1 MARKIIL
8 GKGREMA
15 FNEGKMPVY
24 ESVEEW
30 QAEGKR
36 RFGEDVKKWRFVCP
50 MCGHVAAVQDF
61 IDKGVKDPAN
71 AAYEECIGRYTG
83 AGAPSKENKGKG
95 CNWAAYGLFGIP
107 NGGAIVITGEK
118 DGEETGAHIFEFAE
132 EVHFAKDR
140 EEKPTKKEERNERF
154 AGEGLSQGAE

>member
-71 AAYEECIGRYTG
+71 AAYEECIADIPEQEHRARKTKAKVAIGLHTDYLAYRM
-83 AGAPSKENKGKG
+83 
-95 CNWAAYGLFGIP
+95 AA
-107 NGGAIVITGEK
+107 
-118 DGEETGAHIFEFAE
+118 
-132 EVHFAKDR
+132 
-140 EEKPTKKEERNERF
+140 
-154 AGEGLSQGAE
+154 Q

>member
-36 RFGEDVKKWRFVCP
+36 RFGEDVKKMAVCMP
-50 MCGHVAAVQDF
+50 DVRPCSSS
-61 IDKGVKDPAN
+61 
-71 AAYEECIGRYTG
+71 
-83 AGAPSKENKGKG
+83 AGF
-95 CNWAAYGLFGIP
+95 Y
-107 NGGAIVITGEK
+107 
-118 DGEETGAHIFEFAE
+118 
-132 EVHFAKDR
+132 
-140 EEKPTKKEERNERF
+140 
-154 AGEGLSQGAE
+154 

>member
-50 MCGHVAAVQDF
+50 MCGHVAAV
-61 IDKGVKDPAN
+61 
-71 AAYEECIGRYTG
+71 
-83 AGAPSKENKGKG
+83 
-95 CNWAAYGLFGIP
+95 
-107 NGGAIVITGEK
+107 
-118 DGEETGAHIFEFAE
+118 
-132 EVHFAKDR
+132 
-140 EEKPTKKEERNERF
+140 
-154 AGEGLSQGAE
+154 

>member
-36 RFGEDVKKWRFVCP
+36 RFGEDVK
-50 MCGHVAAVQDF
+50 
-61 IDKGVKDPAN
+61 
-71 AAYEECIGRYTG
+71 
-83 AGAPSKENKGKG
+83 
-95 CNWAAYGLFGIP
+95 
-107 NGGAIVITGEK
+107 NGGLYARCAAMQQQCRILLIR
-118 DGEETGAHIFEFAE
+118 A
-132 EVHFAKDR
+132 
-140 EEKPTKKEERNERF
+140 
-154 AGEGLSQGAE
+154 